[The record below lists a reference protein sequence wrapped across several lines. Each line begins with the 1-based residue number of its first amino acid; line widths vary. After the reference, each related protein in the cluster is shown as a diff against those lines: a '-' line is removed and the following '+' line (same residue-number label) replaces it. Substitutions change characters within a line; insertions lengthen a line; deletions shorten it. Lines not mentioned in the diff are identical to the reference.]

1 MRIFT
6 RMSTTISTTVL
17 CLDHLQF
24 LGCREDKGFSET
36 FIVCKMKKNEE
47 STSCD
52 DRTLGRIK
60 QIVQTHLHT

>member
-1 MRIFT
+1 MYVNIYT
-6 RMSTTISTTVL
+6 
-17 CLDHLQF
+17 
-24 LGCREDKGFSET
+24 ET